1 MRIFTLLFSLLFVN
15 LLAADY
21 SSRILFI
28 GNSYLYYNDSLHN
41 HVKRLLEEKYP
52 NIEPEIKS
60 ATIGGSRLS
69 DHPFSHLINHE
80 NHRLDM
86 PFNYVVMQGGSYEV
100 INQEN
105 QTHFWHTVKKNAE
118 LAQANDIETALYMTH
133 AYLPIDERYE
143 PNLIEK
149 IKATYYQAA
158 KLSNSKVVPVGIAY
172 ELAYEKDPKIK
183 LHHPDGTHPSMLGT
197 YLGACVVFATLTDSN
212 PVGLNYN
219 YLDKVSD
226 KDRIF
231 LQQIAWAAYL
241 ENKKIIQE
249 AD

>member
-1 MRIFTLLFSLLFVN
+1 MRIFALLFSLLFVN

-105 QTHFWHTVKKNAE
+105 QNHFWQTVKKNAE

-158 KLSNSKVVPVGIAY
+158 KLSNSKVMPVGIAY
-172 ELAYEKDPKIK
+172 ELAYKKDPKIK

-212 PVGLNYN
+212 PVGLKYN

-241 ENKKIIQE
+241 ENKKIIQ
-249 AD
+249 ATD

>member
-1 MRIFTLLFSLLFVN
+1 MTL
-15 LLAADY
+15 
-21 SSRILFI
+21 RQ
-28 GNSYLYYNDSLHN
+28 H
-41 HVKRLLEEKYP
+41 
-52 NIEPEIKS
+52 
-60 ATIGGSRLS
+60 
-69 DHPFSHLINHE
+69 
-80 NHRLDM
+80 
-86 PFNYVVMQGGSYEV
+86 
-100 INQEN
+100 
-105 QTHFWHTVKKNAE
+105 
-118 LAQANDIETALYMTH
+118 YMTH

-158 KLSNSKVVPVGIAY
+158 KLSNSKVMPVGIAY
-172 ELAYEKDPKIK
+172 ELAYKKDPKIK

-197 YLGACVVFATLTDSN
+197 YLGACVVFATLTDSS

-219 YLDKVSD
+219 YLDQVSD

-241 ENKKIIQE
+241 ENKKIILE

>member
-1 MRIFTLLFSLLFVN
+1 MRIFALLFSLLFVN

-52 NIEPEIKS
+52 NIEPQIKS

-69 DHPFSHLINHE
+69 DHPFPYLINHE
-80 NHRLDM
+80 NHRLNM

-100 INQEN
+100 INQKN
-105 QTHFWHTVKKNAE
+105 QTHFWQTVKKNAE
-118 LAQANDIETALYMTH
+118 LAQADGIETALYMTH
-133 AYLPIDERYE
+133 AYQAIDERYE
-143 PNLIEK
+143 PNLIDK

-158 KLSNSKVVPVGIAY
+158 KLSNSKVMPVGIAY
-172 ELAYEKDPKIK
+172 EMAYEKDPKIK

-219 YLDKVSD
+219 YLDRVSD

-231 LQQIAWAAYL
+231 LQEIAWAAYL